1 MREARKK
8 ETLRAS
14 SVSRLQS
21 RAWSFS
27 CLARSRLTNYEKRET
42 ALSVQQNS
50 SSCTSRC
57 GTQSPP
63 SHLLLWL
70 FNSPRWLSYFLKKK
84 RFFLNFTRLLRWLV
98 GLLIQKQGVRKFRT
112 KYFPFG
118 IVLLYTYWEVHC
130 FASVLIQ
137 IFPKYAATHPEIT
150 KKTKYI

>member
-27 CLARSRLTNYEKRET
+27 RLARSRLTNYEKREST
-42 ALSVQQNS
+42 LSVQQNS

-70 FNSPRWLSYFLKKK
+70 FNSPRWLSYFLKKIYIFCLKLK
-84 RFFLNFTRLLRWLV
+84 RFFSISLV
-98 GLLIQKQGVRKFRT
+98 CCADSLEKGVRKFRT
-112 KYFPFG
+112 KYFPCG
-118 IVLLYTYWEVHC
+118 IVLLYTY
-130 FASVLIQ
+130 
-137 IFPKYAATHPEIT
+137 
-150 KKTKYI
+150 